1 MILKVRVQPRASR
14 NKVVKEFDSYKVY
27 LSKPAQEGLANRE
40 LLELLSDHLRVK
52 KYQLKIIQ
60 GVKSRNKLI
69 EVNV

>member
-1 MILKVRVQPRASR
+1 MIFKVRVHPRASR
-14 NKVVKEFDSYKVY
+14 NKVVKELDSYKVY
-27 LSKPAQEGLANRE
+27 LSKPAQEGLANNQ
-40 LLELLSDHLRVK
+40 LLELLSDYLKVK